1 MSQQTAFRRAEK
13 QFKAR
18 DRQPDLA
25 KVIDFT
31 AIGTD
36 SVAGVRRLSLSHS
49 LCSPISLPF
58 KVFAQSRPPAYSID
72 KHPGL
77 IIIPNPFTD
86 EAQRWIARKCLCDCT
101 RPPNRTNLDP
111 FFDLPSTS
119 LFALASNTNND
130 AEQLGDECRVS
141 SRKNTGTIDPGI
153 TMPKDQFYSRSAL
166 PADLLERLRWCTL
179 GWQYNWTTKL
189 YDLGA
194 SEFDSEL
201 DDLMRSLA
209 IAVTSVSALP
219 HTDKYNESQ
228 FVSQAGIINY
238 YDERTTMAGHVDKTE
253 ENMDA
258 PLISCSIGLTCVYLI
273 GGSTRDTEP
282 TPILLRSG
290 DVLAMCGESRMAF
303 HGVPRVLAN
312 TAPSYLT
319 NLDAG
324 NNDAVSG
331 KYPQWHNF
339 AKYMETHRINCN
351 ARKCLNI

>member
-18 DRQPDLA
+18 DRQPDLE
-25 KVIDFT
+25 KVIDFA
-31 AIGTD
+31 AIATD
-36 SVAGVRRLSLSHS
+36 SVAGVHRLSLSHS
-49 LCSPISLPF
+49 LCSPASLPF

-77 IIIPNPFTD
+77 IIIPNPFTN

-119 LFALASNTNND
+119 LFTLAATNSD

-141 SRKNTGTIDPGI
+141 SRVNTGTIDPDV
-153 TMPKDQFYSRSAL
+153 TMPKDQFYSQPAL

-194 SEFDSEL
+194 SEFDNEL

-209 IAVTSVSALP
+209 AAVTMP
-219 HTDKYNESQ
+219 RGESQ

-258 PLISCSIGLTCVYLI
+258 PLISFSIGLTCVYLI
-273 GGSTRDTEP
+273 GGCTRDTEP

-303 HGVPRVLAN
+303 HGVPRVLAD

-319 NLDAG
+319 DAEAG

-351 ARKCLNI
+351 ARKCLSI